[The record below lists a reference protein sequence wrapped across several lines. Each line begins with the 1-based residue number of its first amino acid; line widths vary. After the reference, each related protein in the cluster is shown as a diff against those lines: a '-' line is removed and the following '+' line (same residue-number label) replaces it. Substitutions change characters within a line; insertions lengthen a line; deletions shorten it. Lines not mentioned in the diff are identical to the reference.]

1 MRIIQSECG
10 RNKSP
15 NLSRLSASPTPGNA
29 MRHSNGARGVRENYI
44 EGEGRSIY
52 CYDNDNHM
60 FELHSGTLQERLR
73 CYSEA

>member
-1 MRIIQSECG
+1 
-10 RNKSP
+10 
-15 NLSRLSASPTPGNA
+15 